1 MFSSLPIIVMGFS
14 SLLMQVVCVR
24 SLLALFSG
32 NELVICITLA
42 VWLLSVGLGS
52 FCGWRFKARNSFANS
67 FLAAAL
73 TAQSAL
79 FMIGAFRMF
88 FVFSSGEVV
97 PLAATVALSFGA
109 LFPLCFVFGMQFP
122 LAVENLKKKASEVYW
137 LEACGAFAAGVL
149 FVFAFSGRVGSPAI
163 VVLTAFLN
171 TLVFA
176 ALSRKRIF
184 LLFLILPLLFY
195 QAERKLLHYSLP
207 QGVTQVERLESRY
220 GEIAAGK
227 LAGQTSVYVSG
238 AFAFAYPD
246 MQTEEN
252 IHIPL
257 TAHEAPKRILV
268 IGGSPAV
275 VRELLKYPV
284 ERIDFIELDPA
295 LLDLS
300 KRLLSHEDRSLLD
313 DKRVSLITQ
322 DGRSFVKSA
331 QAMYDLL
338 VLNLPEPSTASI
350 NRFYTMDFFSEA
362 RSVLNSGGIL
372 ALSLPASHGYIGKRM
387 QWANGAVYGSLKRVF
402 NHVEVS
408 SEEYG
413 VMLASDSLILSGPQI
428 LAGRFKGRGIG
439 AVYFRGELF
448 YDIFDRL
455 KTDAVKERLGSVHVL
470 NADSRPA
477 AYLYNLML
485 WTDIHGGG
493 VVSWAAGAGRFLSGA
508 VLLILLAAAYVIFK
522 KKKAA
527 YFSLFT
533 TGYVSMGFSAVLIL
547 GFQSAFGFVY
557 ESIGLLSSVFM
568 AGLAAGALLA
578 EKKSC
583 GLKYLKAAE
592 VFSAL
597 FFIAAAYMLRSEASF
612 YAAGFLCGII
622 GGTQFSAAAAVLG
635 ESHEVVKAGRLYAA
649 DIVGSFAGVLVTAL
663 LTMPVW
669 GFENT
674 LLMLA
679 GMKILSFIF
688 LLAAGHEEA

>member
-1 MFSSLPIIVMGFS
+1 MGFS
-14 SLLMQVVCVR
+14 SLLMQVVCIR

-42 VWLLSVGLGS
+42 VWLASVGLGS
-52 FCGWRFKARNSFANS
+52 FYGWRFKARSSFANS

-73 TAQSAL
+73 TAQFS
-79 FMIGAFRMF
+79 FFIIGAFRMF

-97 PLAATVALSFGA
+97 PFAATVALSFGA

-149 FVFAFSGRVGSPAI
+149 FVFAFSGRVDSTAI
-163 VVLTAFLN
+163 VALTAFLN
-171 TLVFA
+171 MIVFGV
-176 ALSRKRIF
+176 LSRRRIF
-184 LLFLILPLLFY
+184 LFLLILPLLFY
-195 QAERKLLHYSLP
+195 FAERKLFHYSLP

-227 LAGQTSVYVSG
+227 RAGQTGVYVSG

-257 TAHEAPKRILV
+257 TAHEAPKKILV

-284 ERIDFIELDPA
+284 ENIDFIELDPA

-300 KRLLSHEDRSLLD
+300 KRLLSPEDRYFLD

-331 QAMYDLL
+331 HPKYDLL

-350 NRFYTMDFFSEA
+350 NRFYTMDFFKEA
-362 RSVLNSGGIL
+362 KAALNKGGML
-372 ALSLPASHGYIGKRM
+372 ALSLPASYGYIGKRM
-387 QWANGAVYGSLKRVF
+387 QWANGSVYGSLRRVF
-402 NHVEVS
+402 AHVEVS

-413 VMLASDSLILSGPQI
+413 IMLASDSSVLSGPQI
-428 LAGRFKGRGIG
+428 LDGRFNERGVG
-439 AVYFRGELF
+439 TVYFRGELF

-455 KTDAVKERLGSVHVL
+455 KTDAVKERLGRVDVL
-470 NADSRPA
+470 NTDSRPV
-477 AYLYNLML
+477 AYLYNLMI
-485 WTDIHGGG
+485 WSDIHGGG
-493 VVSWAAGAGRFLSGA
+493 ILNWVSGTGGFIFGA
-508 VLLILLAAAYVIFK
+508 VLVLLFSAAGYVIFK
-522 KKKAA
+522 RRKAV

-533 TGYVSMGFSAVLIL
+533 TGYVSMAFSSVLIL

-557 ESIGLLSSVFM
+557 ESIGLLSAVFM
-568 AGLAAGALLA
+568 AGLAAGSLLA
-578 EKKSC
+578 ERKFG

-592 VFSAL
+592 ALSAL
-597 FFIAAAYMLRSEASF
+597 FFIAAVYMLKSSLSF
-612 YAAGFLCGII
+612 YAFGFLCGII
-622 GGTQFSAAAAVLG
+622 GGIQFGAAAAVLG
-635 ESHEVVKAGRLYAA
+635 RRDEAATSGRLYAT
-649 DIVGSFAGVLVTAL
+649 DISGSFAGALITAL
-663 LTMPVW
+663 FAIPVL
-669 GFENT
+669 GMETT
-674 LLMLA
+674 LF
-679 GMKILSFIF
+679 ILSAMKLLSLAF
-688 LLAAGHEEA
+688 LSSADHEKV